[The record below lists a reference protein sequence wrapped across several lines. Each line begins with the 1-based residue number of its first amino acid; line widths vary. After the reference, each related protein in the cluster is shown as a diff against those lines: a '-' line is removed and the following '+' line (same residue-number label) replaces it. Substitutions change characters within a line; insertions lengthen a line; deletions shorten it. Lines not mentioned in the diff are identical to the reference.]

1 MTALTEE
8 DLMREECR
16 VIPGRTN
23 GRRYAFLWI
32 RKASFDY
39 YRFGE
44 FPVPQ
49 DYGVLDPSGKYR
61 IVPWSNAKGG
71 SNSLSLRIAY
81 AWAPGKQKPYM
92 TRFRLTGDVVM
103 DTVQVVTNYLN
114 ESGVEWLY
122 IANKNGNRLS
132 RSAFHSDSF
141 LRERN
146 ARALSI
152 A

>member
-1 MTALTEE
+1 
-8 DLMREECR
+8 
-16 VIPGRTN
+16 V
-23 GRRYAFLWI
+23 FLWI

-39 YRFGE
+39 YRFSQ

-49 DYGVLDPSGKYR
+49 DYGVMDPSGKYR
-61 IVPWSNAKGG
+61 VAPMHDAKGG
-71 SNSLSLRIAY
+71 CNSLSLRIAY
-81 AWAPGKQKPYM
+81 AWAPGKTKPYM

-122 IANKNGNRLS
+122 IANKNGSRLS

>member
-1 MTALTEE
+1 
-8 DLMREECR
+8 MREECR
-16 VIPGRTN
+16 AIPRRTN
-23 GRRYAFLWI
+23 GSGHVFLWI

-39 YRFGE
+39 YDFSQ

-49 DYGVLDPSGKYR
+49 DYGVLDPSGQYR
-61 IVPWSNAKGG
+61 FVPWHDAKGG
-71 SNSLSLRIAY
+71 CNSLSLRIAY
-81 AWAPGKQKPYM
+81 AWAPGKTKPYM

-103 DTVQVVTNYLN
+103 DTVQVVTNFLN

-132 RSAFHSDSF
+132 RSAFHSDSL

>member
-1 MTALTEE
+1 M
-8 DLMREECR
+8 
-16 VIPGRTN
+16 
-23 GRRYAFLWI
+23 
-32 RKASFDY
+32 
-39 YRFGE
+39 
-44 FPVPQ
+44 
-49 DYGVLDPSGKYR
+49 
-61 IVPWSNAKGG
+61 
-71 SNSLSLRIAY
+71 SLRIAY
-81 AWAPGKQKPYM
+81 AWAPGKTKPYM

-103 DTVQVVTNYLN
+103 DTVQVVTNFLN

-132 RSAFHSDSF
+132 RSAFHSDSL